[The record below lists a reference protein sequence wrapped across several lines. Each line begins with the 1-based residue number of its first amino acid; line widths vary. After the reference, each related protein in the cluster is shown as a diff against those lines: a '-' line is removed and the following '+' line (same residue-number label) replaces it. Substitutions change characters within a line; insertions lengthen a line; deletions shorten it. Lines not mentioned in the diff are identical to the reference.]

1 MIRNGGIKQ
10 SSEKEYK
17 NAKGIYKKPKF
28 WKDLVLVAT
37 GGFVIWLISVLWKQA
52 GHSGL
57 FLIRLPAII
66 HRLDLYSHATHQ
78 QWRIGHVGHAV
89 RKEKGSIFRQ
99 YQQTDRPVAR
109 MLKCE
114 KTACLD
120 RKPPFGS
127 SQIKISNQYIEVWK
141 ILPGASWS
149 DRIRPNKRVLTTHR
163 LLRLKSNWH
172 LWSITCSIRSARHG
186 KIRSRWTVDTDAR
199 Y

>member
-17 NAKGIYKKPKF
+17 NAKGIYEKPKF

-78 QWRIGHVGHAV
+78 QWRIGHIGHAV
-89 RKEKGSIFRQ
+89 RKEKCSIFRQ
-99 YQQTDRPVAR
+99 YQQADRPVAR
-109 MLKCE
+109 G
-114 KTACLD
+114 AND
-120 RKPPFGS
+120 RKLRADER
-127 SQIKISNQYIEVWK
+127 K
-141 ILPGASWS
+141 
-149 DRIRPNKRVLTTHR
+149 LTSTAKMQ
-163 LLRLKSNWH
+163 KSTP
-172 LWSITCSIRSARHG
+172 SKS
-186 KIRSRWTVDTDAR
+186 K
-199 Y
+199 